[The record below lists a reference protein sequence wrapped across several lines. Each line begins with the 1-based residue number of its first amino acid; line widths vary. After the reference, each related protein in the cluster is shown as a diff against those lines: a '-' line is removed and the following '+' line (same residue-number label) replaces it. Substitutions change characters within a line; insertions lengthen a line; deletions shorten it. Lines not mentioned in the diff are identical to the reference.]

1 VIVSS
6 LQPDA
11 RPLSQHRLSQLLG
24 RWADVRRLD
33 PRQAEAIRQ
42 QIVAVPEDLGFDWW
56 WRLLDPEHGS
66 AFQATAWAGFS
77 DAFVPHIGPPTFEIG
92 APGLGGLSQDEPDYR
107 PYLRLT

>member
-1 VIVSS
+1 VSS
-6 LQPDA
+6 LQPDL
-11 RPLSQHRLSQLLG
+11 RPLTQRRLSRLLG
-24 RWADVRRLD
+24 HWADVRRLD

-66 AFQATAWAGFS
+66 AFQATPWAGFC
-77 DAFVPHIGPPTFEIG
+77 AALVPQIEPPTFELG
-92 APGLGGLSQDEPDYR
+92 APGLSGWTQDEAEFQ

>member
-11 RPLSQHRLSQLLG
+11 QPLSQRRLSRLLG
-24 RWADVRRLD
+24 RWAEGRRLD
-33 PRQAEAIRQ
+33 SRQVEAIRQ

-56 WRLLDPEHGS
+56 WRLLDPEYGS
-66 AFQATAWAGFS
+66 AFQATRWAGFK
-77 DAFVPHIGPPTFEIG
+77 DAFVPHIEPPTFE
-92 APGLGGLSQDEPDYR
+92 PGIAGLSTWSQDEAEFQ